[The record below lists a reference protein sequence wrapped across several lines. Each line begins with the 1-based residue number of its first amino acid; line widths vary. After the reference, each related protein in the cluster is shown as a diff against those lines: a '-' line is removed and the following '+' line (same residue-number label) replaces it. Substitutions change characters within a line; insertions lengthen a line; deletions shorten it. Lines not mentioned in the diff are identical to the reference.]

1 MAPTMFPNLSM
12 LTLHTMPISAPKRKA
27 GEMGKK
33 RNATGDAVFA
43 DHWTVN
49 ALGAHVGASIRGIRR
64 ADTGL
69 RSGITDPTYDSVNGV
84 VLLVVEGAML
94 PLQTVRQFARD
105 VYDKPGQP
113 GWASKVAAKFAIS
126 PPQAQQLID
135 QFEPYAA
142 SQKGLLGWTAAR
154 PFSGAPQQ
162 VAGQAPLKVRI
173 LAAGAWSHSQQIL
186 DWIADGTAVTTGEI
200 GIELDRAQKED
211 PSRPGFLALRPH
223 LWVQAPSSGRVEAR
237 EGDQVY
243 VNAAQ
248 ILAGP
253 EEAEHHYDV
262 EDHTGAFRRVVVP
275 PSATELSMQDVPGL
289 VKEELAH
296 LMSDV
301 CKYRVQ
307 DPQGRVMMTS
317 MFGELTETEAQADVD
332 AVFEVLRG
340 ENVRFGALKSGF
352 QKLSRIQADRV
363 KLPNGRVVDGR
374 IAVMVMLA
382 ITFTSRGGG
391 FIPDLGLYVR
401 GQVAALKRLGVT
413 MVEDAWPERPM
424 LKGLPGVA
432 AAQRDP
438 GTVLA
443 ALLGTALVCVRVTD
457 YYAPRSVIKSALHI
471 VAASLHSS
479 QVLAW
484 RPGLQN
490 TEVAGRA
497 IKIQMQ
503 RAAVL
508 LRTLV
513 SFRSDMD
520 MFDQVAQM
528 ATEEGMI
535 LVKENPEDVAGNV
548 PLRHLIDQHFQRGFA
563 DALLSFPTLAG
574 FPSPEDTIAKRFK
587 LTFNRV
593 TGFSPRLA
601 GHLIDEGA
609 AIVKAVRFA
618 QAIVQINVFPG
629 LHTTRWGGPGL
640 APEQVQQVTT
650 QVYLD
655 YGVMSAG
662 VGPIGPVRFKTTA
675 QQNEDDGFFPGGERA
690 GQNWSLLVILP
701 VEKEDEIVINFVS
714 AHAGDNAK
722 KPAPTATAK
731 REAIRLARLKSPYKF
746 SSPMMPLYT
755 RVEHVADGQ
764 YKVMGTFV
772 EPVTWTFDSVNS
784 ISVAYTEVNS
794 AEETPAA
801 LDLTD
806 DNQVLTWVK
815 EKLPPGMENTMLRGW
830 QQSLRQVLTNLP
842 AGVDHRKMLLRM
854 LSLLKQQ
861 YVEVAMPTPG
871 LKGEMGSD
879 QMKVQ
884 QGDWIVWRML
894 LAVSRL
900 CPGALVPKQIP
911 VFKVQD
917 ARLLRLVEKELVAMV
932 EEAAAVTGP
941 SKQHWIRVVNQM
953 QAHWQI
959 PGNKKPFNYQTALI
973 NTMMQRDRLGVVG
986 TQGNFVSLETGAG
999 KTLVGLN
1006 YAVRHAAARDGI
1018 DKIIWVTPMAVI
1030 ETFVQEARASWDTAV
1045 SVVNRANPVMRR
1057 NTINVVGLE
1066 WFSPGGSRGPLETE
1080 FLDAA
1085 ESAFIVFDEVH
1096 MMYSAAIRNST
1107 MREAA
1112 LLCAKFVCMT
1122 ATPIGSS
1129 SQAYALDWLKDTV
1142 GFPVSRENQLVASAM
1157 MAAARVELPTSAKEA
1172 LVEFE
1177 MPPDLLQRHTQL
1189 LQSGRNWSDAFELCM
1204 DASAAQLVQ
1213 AAVAEATRDRAINP
1227 TGGCL
1232 LVLDSQARLNAA
1244 RTAIEAGFGDHGLR
1258 AAERTIAN
1266 AEDPNLA
1273 IILATKGDVTGY
1285 NLVRVGALVTGVYP
1299 SSAAKRH
1306 QMRGR
1311 IRRVG
1316 QTRAE
1321 VRYVTV
1327 VPKFTI
1333 MELLHRRHNSV
1344 DRANESLAQLAE
1356 EFVKGL

>member
-1 MAPTMFPNLSM
+1 MPLNAFPNLSM

-27 GEMGKK
+27 SEMGKK
-33 RNATGDAVFA
+33 RDAAGDEVFA
-43 DHWTVN
+43 DYWTVN
-49 ALGAHVGASIRGIRR
+49 ALGAHVGASLRGVRR

-69 RSGITDPTYDSVNGV
+69 RSGITPKAYDSVNGV
-84 VLLVVEGAML
+84 VLLVAEGAAL
-94 PLQTVRQFARD
+94 PLQPARQFARD

-113 GWASKVAAKFAIS
+113 GWAGKVSAKFAVS

-135 QFEPYAA
+135 QFEPYAV
-142 SQKGLLGWTAAR
+142 QGVGERLLGWTAAK

-162 VAGQAPLKVRI
+162 VTGQAPLKVKI

-186 DWIADGTAVTTGEI
+186 DWIANGTAVTTGEI
-200 GIELDRAQKED
+200 GIELDREYQAD

-223 LWVQAPSSGRVEAR
+223 LWVQAPSSGQVEPQQ
-237 EGDQVY
+237 GDQVY

-253 EEAEHHYDV
+253 EEAGLHYDV

-289 VKEELAH
+289 VKEELQH
-296 LMSDV
+296 LMSDA
-301 CKYRVQ
+301 CKYQVR
-307 DPQGRVMMTS
+307 DPQGQVATVS
-317 MFGELTETEAQADVD
+317 MFGELTETEANADVD
-332 AVFEVLRG
+332 ALFEVLRG

-352 QKLSRIQADRV
+352 QKLPRIQANQV

-413 MVEDAWPERPM
+413 MVEDAWPERAM
-424 LKGLPGVA
+424 LRGLPGVT

-443 ALLGTALVCVRVTD
+443 ALLGTALVCNRVTD

-497 IKIQMQ
+497 NKIQMQ
-503 RAAVL
+503 RAATL

-520 MFDQVAQM
+520 MFDRVARM
-528 ATEEGMI
+528 ATELGRI
-535 LVKENPEDVAGNV
+535 LVKENPNAVAGV
-548 PLRHLIDQHFQRGFA
+548 VSLGHVLDFHVYRYSVHTLIW
-563 DALLSFPTLAG
+563 FPTLEGA
-574 FPSPEDTIAKRFK
+574 EDTIANRFK
-587 LTFNRV
+587 LTFNQV

-601 GHLIDEGA
+601 GHLIDEGD

-618 QAIVQINVFPG
+618 QAVLQINVFPG
-629 LHTTRWGGPGL
+629 LHTTRWGGVGL
-640 APEQVQQVTT
+640 APEDVQQATT
-650 QVYLD
+650 PVYLD

-675 QQNEDDGFFPGGERA
+675 QQNADDGFFPGGERA

-714 AHAGDNAK
+714 AHPGDNAK

-755 RVEHVADGQ
+755 RVEHVADGE
-764 YKVMGTFV
+764 YKVMGSFV

-784 ISVAYTEVNS
+784 INVAYTEVNS
-794 AEETPAA
+794 AKETPAV
-801 LDLTD
+801 LDLSD

-815 EKLPPGMENTMLRGW
+815 EQLPTGMKNTMLRGW
-830 QQSLRQVLTNLP
+830 QQSMRQVLTNLP
-842 AGVDHRKMLLRM
+842 TGVDLRKMLLRM
-854 LSLLKQQ
+854 LILLKQQ
-861 YVEVAMPTPG
+861 YVEVAMPAPG
-871 LKGEMGSD
+871 LNGEMGSD

-900 CPGALVPKQIP
+900 CPGALVPKQVG

-932 EEAAAVTGP
+932 DEAAAVTG
-941 SKQHWIRVVNQM
+941 SSQKHWILVANQM
-953 QAHWQI
+953 KAHWQI

-973 NTMMQRDRLGVVG
+973 NTMMQRDRLGVVA

-1018 DKIIWVTPMAVI
+1018 DKIIWVTPVAVI
-1030 ETFVQEARASWDTAV
+1030 ATFVQEARASWDTAV
-1045 SVVNRANPVMRR
+1045 SVVDRANPVMRR
-1057 NTINVVGLE
+1057 NTINVVGFE
-1066 WFSPGGSRGPLETE
+1066 WFSSGSSRDTLESK

-1096 MMYSAAIRNST
+1096 DMYSAAIRNST

-1112 LLCAKFVCMT
+1112 LLCVKFVCMT

-1157 MAAARVELPTSAKEA
+1157 MAAARVELPTSAKEE

-1189 LQSGRNWSDAFELCM
+1189 LQSGRNWSAAFELCM
-1204 DASAAQLVQ
+1204 DVSAARLVQ
-1213 AAVAEATRDRAINP
+1213 AAVAEATQDRAVNP

-1266 AEDPNLA
+1266 AEDPNVA

-1285 NLVRVGALVTGVYP
+1285 NLVRVGAVVTGVYP

-1316 QTRAE
+1316 QTRTE

-1344 DRANESLAQLAE
+1344 DKANESLAQLAE